1 MRRSGQSRG
10 IVAAGLAALLAGA
23 ATGPAARAQTASVEL
38 PREDQALFER
48 MFRNPSNP
56 EVAVRYSQST
66 ARSGDIEAAIG
77 ALERLLFYNPNLPRV
92 RLELGILYYRLGSY
106 EMAGSYLRSA
116 IASPDV
122 PAEVRERAEQFLAAV
137 DRRTQPHQWS
147 GFAQTGFRYQTNAN
161 VGPNGPFIRAR
172 DRDSV
177 LRGRFVDTPDWNW
190 FGFFGLN
197 YAYDF
202 GNQRGD
208 VFEASLLGYYASQFR
223 LSEFD
228 FGLIELQAG
237 PRLALAPDAWPGVTV
252 KPYVIANAATL
263 AHDPYLA
270 SVGGGVSL
278 RFDLGSFTA
287 IEPLVDY
294 RRREFH
300 NADHF
305 IDAEDL
311 TGDLVTAAV
320 QGGGSLFGRVRW
332 QSRIAFDHNDAVKDY
347 YSFDRIW
354 MELGLPWELNSLW
367 GGQNAVVLT
376 PTVGYSFAS
385 YRDPNPL
392 IDRTVRRRDS
402 QWRVGANLE
411 FFIRE
416 QVGIGVRVQYE
427 NTDSTLSNYDTT
439 NLSVT
444 FGPSIRF

>member
-1 MRRSGQSRG
+1 M
-10 IVAAGLAALLAGA
+10 IAALLAGA
-23 ATGPAARAQTASVEL
+23 GDREARAQVAPIGPQRQDDTLFQRVFREPANAEL
-38 PREDQALFER
+38 
-48 MFRNPSNP
+48 
-56 EVAVRYSQST
+56 AVRYST
-66 ARSGDIEAAIG
+66 ASAWTGDIEAAVG
-77 ALERLLFYNPNLPRV
+77 TLERLLFYNPNLPRV

-106 EMAGSYLRSA
+106 EMAGSHLRSA
-116 IASPDV
+116 ITSPDV
-122 PAEVRERAEQFLAAV
+122 PADVRQRAEQFLAAI
-137 DRRTQPHQWS
+137 DRRMQPHQWS

-172 DRDSV
+172 SRDSV
-177 LRGRFVDTPDWNW
+177 LRGRFTKTPDWNW

-208 VFEASLLGYYASQFR
+208 VFEASLLGYYASQFT

-237 PRLALAPDAWPGVTV
+237 PRLAVLPDALPGVTI

-263 AHDPYLA
+263 ANDPYLA

-278 RFDLGSFTA
+278 RFDLGSSTA
-287 IEPLVDY
+287 IEPFVEY
-294 RRREFH
+294 RRREH
-300 NADHF
+300 RSLEHF
-305 IDAEDL
+305 LDAEDL

-320 QGGGSLFGRVRW
+320 QAGGPLFGRVRW

-354 MELGLPWELNSLW
+354 MELGFPWELNSLW

-416 QVGIGVRVQYE
+416 QVGIGVRVHYE

>member
-1 MRRSGQSRG
+1 
-10 IVAAGLAALLAGA
+10 
-23 ATGPAARAQTASVEL
+23 
-38 PREDQALFER
+38 
-48 MFRNPSNP
+48 MFREPANA
-56 EVAVRYSQST
+56 ELAVRYST
-66 ARSGDIEAAIG
+66 ASAWTGDIEAAVG
-77 ALERLLFYNPNLPRV
+77 TLERLLFYNPNLPRV

-106 EMAGSYLRSA
+106 EMAGSHLRSA
-116 IASPDV
+116 ITSPDV
-122 PAEVRERAEQFLAAV
+122 PADVRQRAEQFLAAI
-137 DRRTQPHQWS
+137 DRRMQPHQWS

-172 DRDSV
+172 SRDSV
-177 LRGRFVDTPDWNW
+177 LRGRFTKTPDWNW

-208 VFEASLLGYYASQFR
+208 VFEASLLGYYASQFT

-237 PRLALAPDAWPGVTV
+237 PRLAVLPDALPGVTI

-263 AHDPYLA
+263 ANDPYLA

-278 RFDLGSFTA
+278 RFDLGSSTA
-287 IEPLVDY
+287 IEPFVEY
-294 RRREFH
+294 RRREH
-300 NADHF
+300 RSLEHF
-305 IDAEDL
+305 LDAEDL

-320 QGGGSLFGRVRW
+320 QAGGPLFGRVRW

-354 MELGLPWELNSLW
+354 MELGFPWELNSLW

-416 QVGIGVRVQYE
+416 QVGIGVRVHYE